1 VNRVTPV
8 WYAPPLYTMCKLMS
22 LLETGAESGRS
33 CGLVKVYFFS
43 VWIQL
48 LEAGMGST
56 SE

>member
-1 VNRVTPV
+1 MNRVTPV
-8 WYAPPLYTMCKLMS
+8 WYAPPLYPMCRVMS

-33 CGLVKVYFFS
+33 CGLVEVYFFS

-48 LEAGMGST
+48 FVAGMGSN

>member
-1 VNRVTPV
+1 
-8 WYAPPLYTMCKLMS
+8 MS

-33 CGLVKVYFFS
+33 CGLVEVYFFS

-48 LEAGMGST
+48 FVAGMGSN

>member
-1 VNRVTPV
+1 MNRVTPV

-22 LLETGAESGRS
+22 LLETGAESGKS

>member
-1 VNRVTPV
+1 M
-8 WYAPPLYTMCKLMS
+8 W
-22 LLETGAESGRS
+22 
-33 CGLVKVYFFS
+33 LVEVYFFS